1 PPSVEEASHDQLD
14 HQVTISRQQQVNAV
28 MIPSLWVF
36 LTSLFQPRVFFTSVL
51 YSSQFPIR
59 LQVQYH
65 NHNETDASLIER
77 PLNSGFACRCARVAG
92 CRGMLVKAPRSLSY
106 SIKKASSIV
115 ETRVPLMTGNV
126 CVHSYMFHITSTCSS
141 WSSGNEDNLCLYA
154 QWSSLESLIVTVSNT
169 DFTSK

>member
-59 LQVQYH
+59 LQVPQSQR
-65 NHNETDASLIER
+65 NRRLADR
-77 PLNSGFACRCARVAG
+77 
-92 CRGMLVKAPRSLSY
+92 KAPKFWFRMPMCTGRRMPGHAGESTAVSELLHQKGQQHCRDSGPVDDGQCMRSQL
-106 SIKKASSIV
+106 
-115 ETRVPLMTGNV
+115 
-126 CVHSYMFHITSTCSS
+126 H
-141 WSSGNEDNLCLYA
+141 
-154 QWSSLESLIVTVSNT
+154 VSHYEYV
-169 DFTSK
+169 